1 MCADCAGADWQMG
14 LAPRGSQGLGCL
26 EDNWDGF
33 GASQAPTRVVYG
45 LGGEKAGVFA
55 RKV

>member
-1 MCADCAGADWQMG
+1 MCADCAGADWQM
-14 LAPRGSQGLGCL
+14 GLGCL